1 MDVSTICGPLHAGSM
16 VETTGTHSYSTYNSI
31 VAVVPAVEML
41 LVYSVLE
48 VTHTAVARTSLMR
61 VARTTSSVRSRYPPT
76 RLVLLLICSVSSW
89 FSFGIPIRSSEQYT
103 TGLRLM
109 TIETRCSKVI
119 FPNYSKKK
127 PAEDTLVPPLWG
139 TREKNVCFSRII
151 CCLLYT
157 SPSPRDKRQ
166 SRMPSSA

>member
-1 MDVSTICGPLHAGSM
+1 M

-151 CCLLYT
+151 C
-157 SPSPRDKRQ
+157 
-166 SRMPSSA
+166 SRCCTWRNLRFHFENSQHADLKQLTQR